1 MDNLK
6 CLSDHVSAH
15 ASVDFI
21 DACETLRKELLKSM
35 KIAKKFKE
43 ELKLA
48 NLEKEELIVR
58 LDESNKKNEFLRNQI
73 SSQDEKM
80 KSLEQELV
88 ESKAKIEN
96 LTNTKPAVDNRS
108 VSVSLKPKTEKV
120 YIPPFKRNNKEK
132 TYFARLDKGKSSNVD
147 AEISKPESKPTVR
160 EHNKS
165 VFVPTCHLC
174 GVVGHIRPNCSL
186 LRQKPKS
193 ETRFVVRNTDV
204 PKFVPVC
211 HFCGIH
217 GHIRPNCHK
226 LKFKHSVF
234 QSRIC
239 DDISPAISPYKLFH
253 ILLKNLSLL
262 ACERN
267 LQDFS
272 LSQKIGV
279 IPQIHSAS
287 HGFSPTKP
295 KTRARWVRKDSLR

>member
-6 CLSDHVSAH
+6 NLFYHVPAH

-21 DACETLRKELLKSM
+21 DAYEILRKELLKSM
-35 KIAKKFKE
+35 KIAKKFKK
-43 ELKLA
+43 ELKLV
-48 NLEKEELIVR
+48 NLEKEELVVR
-58 LDESNKKNEFLRNQI
+58 LDESSKKNEFLRNQI

-96 LTNTKPAVDNRS
+96 LTSTKPAVDNRS
-108 VSVSLKPKTEKV
+108 VFVSLKPKTEKV

-132 TYFARLDKGKSSNVD
+132 TYFPRLDKGKSSDVD
-147 AEISKPESKPTVR
+147 ADVSKPKSKPTVR

-174 GVVGHIRPNCSL
+174 GVVSHFRPNCSL
-186 LRQKPKS
+186 LRQKPKF
-193 ETRFVVRNTDV
+193 ENIFAVRNTDV

-211 HFCGIH
+211 HFCGVH
-217 GHIRPNCHK
+217 GHIQLNCHK
-226 LKFKHSVF
+226 LKSKHSVF

-239 DDISPAISPYKLFH
+239 DDTSLAISPYKLFH
-253 ILLKNLSLL
+253 IPLKNLSLL

-272 LSQKIGV
+272 LSQKIGE
-279 IPQIHSAS
+279 I
-287 HGFSPTKP
+287 G
-295 KTRARWVRKDSLR
+295 RAHV

>member
-1 MDNLK
+1 M
-6 CLSDHVSAH
+6 V
-15 ASVDFI
+15 
-21 DACETLRKELLKSM
+21 
-35 KIAKKFKE
+35 
-43 ELKLA
+43 
-48 NLEKEELIVR
+48 VR
-58 LDESNKKNEFLRNQI
+58 LDESNKKNEFLKNQI

-80 KSLEQELV
+80 KSLEQNLV

-96 LTNTKPAVDNRS
+96 LTSTKPTVDNKS
-108 VSVSLKPKTEKV
+108 VSISLKSKIEKV
-120 YIPPFKRNNKEK
+120 YIPPFKRNNKEN
-132 TYFARLDKGKSSNVD
+132 TYFARLDKGKSYDVD
-147 AEISKPESKPTVR
+147 AEVSKPKSKPTVR
-160 EHNKS
+160 EHNKY
-165 VFVPTCHLC
+165 VFVLTCHLC

-211 HFCGIH
+211 HFCGFSS
-217 GHIRPNCHK
+217 HICPNCHE

-239 DDISPAISPYKLFH
+239 DDISPTISPNKLFH
-253 ILLKNLSLL
+253 MILKNLSLL

-295 KTRARWVRKDSLR
+295 KTRAIWVRKDSLR

>member
-1 MDNLK
+1 M
-6 CLSDHVSAH
+6 
-15 ASVDFI
+15 
-21 DACETLRKELLKSM
+21 
-35 KIAKKFKE
+35 
-43 ELKLA
+43 A
-48 NLEKEELIVR
+48 NLEKEELVVR

-73 SSQDEKM
+73 SFQDEKM
-80 KSLEQELV
+80 KNLEQELV
-88 ESKAKIEN
+88 ESKTKIEN
-96 LTNTKPAVDNRS
+96 LTSTKPVVDNRS

-120 YIPPFKRNNKEK
+120 YIPPFKRNNKENV
-132 TYFARLDKGKSSNVD
+132 YFARLDKGKNSDVD
-147 AEISKPESKPTVR
+147 ADVSKPKSKPTVR

-165 VFVPTCHLC
+165 AFVLTGHLC
-174 GVVGHIRPNCSL
+174 GVVSHIRQNCSL

-193 ETRFVVRNTDV
+193 ETRFAIRNTDV

-211 HFCGIH
+211 HFCGIF

-239 DDISPAISPYKLFH
+239 DDISSAISPNKLFH
-253 ILLKNLSLL
+253 MLLKNLSLL

-279 IPQIHSAS
+279 IP
-287 HGFSPTKP
+287 
-295 KTRARWVRKDSLR
+295 

>member
-6 CLSDHVSAH
+6 SLFDHIFAH

-21 DACETLRKELLKSM
+21 DACETLCKELLKSM

-88 ESKAKIEN
+88 EFKAKIEN
-96 LTNTKPAVDNRS
+96 LTSTKPAVDNRS

-132 TYFARLDKGKSSNVD
+132 TYFARLDKGKSSDVD
-147 AEISKPESKPTVR
+147 ADVSKPKSKPTVR
-160 EHNKS
+160 EHNKF
-165 VFVPTCHLC
+165 VFMPTCHLC

-193 ETRFVVRNTDV
+193 ENRLLGILIFLNLFLFATFVVSMVT
-204 PKFVPVC
+204 FVL
-211 HFCGIH
+211 I
-217 GHIRPNCHK
+217 
-226 LKFKHSVF
+226 
-234 QSRIC
+234 
-239 DDISPAISPYKLFH
+239 
-253 ILLKNLSLL
+253 
-262 ACERN
+262 
-267 LQDFS
+267 
-272 LSQKIGV
+272 V
-279 IPQIHSAS
+279 IN
-287 HGFSPTKP
+287 
-295 KTRARWVRKDSLR
+295 

>member
-1 MDNLK
+1 MT
-6 CLSDHVSAH
+6 S
-15 ASVDFI
+15 
-21 DACETLRKELLKSM
+21 T
-35 KIAKKFKE
+35 
-43 ELKLA
+43 KL
-48 NLEKEELIVR
+48 
-58 LDESNKKNEFLRNQI
+58 
-73 SSQDEKM
+73 
-80 KSLEQELV
+80 
-88 ESKAKIEN
+88 
-96 LTNTKPAVDNRS
+96 AVDNRS
-108 VSVSLKPKTEKV
+108 VFVSLKPKTEKV
-120 YIPPFKRNNKEK
+120 YISPFKRNNKEK
-132 TYFARLDKGKSSNVD
+132 TYFARLDKGKSSDVD
-147 AEISKPESKPTVR
+147 TEISKPKSKPTVR

-174 GVVGHIRPNCSL
+174 GVVDHIRPNCFL
-186 LRQKPKS
+186 LRQKAKS

-204 PKFVPVC
+204 PIC
-211 HFCGIH
+211 YFCGVS

-239 DDISPAISPYKLFH
+239 DDISPAMSPYKLFH

-287 HGFSPTKP
+287 QIFTYK
-295 KTRARWVRKDSLR
+295 VEDSCYRGEKKFFKVSGADLSLI